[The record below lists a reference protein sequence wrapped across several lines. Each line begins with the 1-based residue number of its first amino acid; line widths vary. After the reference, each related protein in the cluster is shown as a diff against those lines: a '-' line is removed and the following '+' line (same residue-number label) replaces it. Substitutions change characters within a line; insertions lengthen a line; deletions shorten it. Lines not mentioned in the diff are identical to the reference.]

1 MKKYIGIDPGLS
13 GAVAIVDEDGALEV
27 VDAPVVVVKNTRRDY
42 LVANMAGLLLNHVVH
57 GPVVA
62 ALEQGIPMP
71 RQASNTTY
79 LMGRGGGLWE
89 GALSALGIPY
99 DLVPPQ
105 KWKKALGIPPKSD
118 KGASRML
125 AARLFPANADLFA
138 RVKDDGR
145 AEAALIAEYRRRIG

>member
-1 MKKYIGIDPGLS
+1 MTYIGIDPGVG
-13 GAVAIVDEDGALEV
+13 GAVAVLREDGSLEV
-27 VDAPVVVVKNTRRDY
+27 IDTPVVVTKGTRRDY
-42 LVANMAGLLLNHVVH
+42 LVPSMAQLLYGL
-57 GPVVA
+57 PDAKA

-89 GALSALGIPY
+89 GALAALGIPY

-105 KWKKALGIPPKSD
+105 KWKKALGIPPKAD
-118 KGASRML
+118 KGHSRML
-125 AARLFPANADLFA
+125 ATRLFPKYAALFA

>member
-1 MKKYIGIDPGLS
+1 MTTYIGIDPGLS
-13 GAVAIVDEDGALEV
+13 GAVAILSDDGVLTV
-27 VDAPVVVVKNTRRDY
+27 VDTPVAVVKNTRREY
-42 LVANMAGLLLNHVVH
+42 LVGGMVAAIPPGDD
-57 GPVVA
+57 VVA
-62 ALEQGIPMP
+62 ALEAGIPMP

-79 LMGRGGGLWE
+79 LMGKGGGLWE
-89 GALSALGIPY
+89 GILAAEDIPY

-118 KGASRML
+118 KGASRAL
-125 AARLFPANADLFA
+125 ASRLFPKYAHLFA